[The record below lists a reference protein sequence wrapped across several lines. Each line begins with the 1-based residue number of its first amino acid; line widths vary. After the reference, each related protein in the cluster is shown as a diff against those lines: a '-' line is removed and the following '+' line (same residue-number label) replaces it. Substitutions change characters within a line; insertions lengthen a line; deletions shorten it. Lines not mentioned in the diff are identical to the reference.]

1 MASHPETEKVIRK
14 TLAHAG
20 TIRNACQELLQ
31 ALADEDYSK
40 QITKVNTIETRVV
53 LLVRDLGMAH
63 HFQQEMK
70 Q

>member
-1 MASHPETEKVIRK
+1 MAHPETEKVIRK

-31 ALADEDYSK
+31 ALADEDYGK
-40 QITKVNTIETRVV
+40 QLAKVNTIETRVAQM
-53 LLVRDLGMAH
+53 VRDLGMEP